1 MQEFYIDVE
10 LSRGLTRIQVD
21 EVPPEQWDAP
31 TLPQF
36 IVEFHNGEEFVMV
49 TLQLDHGQWYDRKT
63 RLPGDEVQLQ
73 GNDSDATGLF
83 YHSPV
88 TSAAI
93 QHIGEAIARHMVVHL
108 TAYLG
113 LFVPVFSSP
122 ALN

>member
-10 LSRGLTRIQVD
+10 FSRGLTRIQVD

-31 TLPQF
+31 ALPQF
-36 IVEFHNGEEFVMV
+36 IVEFHDGHEFVMV
-49 TLQLDHGQWYDRKT
+49 TLQLDQGQWYDRKT
-63 RLPGDEVQLQ
+63 RLPGDDIQSQAE
-73 GNDSDATGLF
+73 DADAPDLY
-83 YHSPV
+83 YHSPL